1 MDEKLKGVIRIT
13 KKRFWEAPN
22 ENLTWETWNLIAEND
37 KGLLEK
43 EDRPTKRILKTL
55 LTLNT

>member
-1 MDEKLKGVIRIT
+1 MDEKLKGVIRVT
-13 KKRFWEAPN
+13 KKGFWEAPN
-22 ENLTWETWNLIAEND
+22 ENLSWETWNLIAEND

-43 EDRPTKRILKTL
+43 EDQPTKRILKTL

>member
-1 MDEKLKGVIRIT
+1 MDETLKRVIRVI

-22 ENLTWETWNLIAEND
+22 ENLSWETWNLIAEND